1 VIDITNV
8 KDKMP
13 KQPLSKPLDT
23 IYQWQIILCA
33 KNYGGQQAP
42 CRNYRGSVDPLKP
55 FVPAPMV
62 AKGLILLY
70 VLFAS
75 FCILM
80 NNINDVY
87 DKRKQWC
94 SIWRCDSIGMVPA
107 LWLKPLLNFPT
118 DLDNTEASD
127 C

>member
-1 VIDITNV
+1 
-8 KDKMP
+8 
-13 KQPLSKPLDT
+13 
-23 IYQWQIILCA
+23 
-33 KNYGGQQAP
+33 
-42 CRNYRGSVDPLKP
+42 
-55 FVPAPMV
+55 
-62 AKGLILLY
+62 
-70 VLFAS
+70 
-75 FCILM
+75 M

-94 SIWRCDSIGMVPA
+94 SIWRYDSIGMVPA

>member
-1 VIDITNV
+1 
-8 KDKMP
+8 
-13 KQPLSKPLDT
+13 
-23 IYQWQIILCA
+23 
-33 KNYGGQQAP
+33 
-42 CRNYRGSVDPLKP
+42 
-55 FVPAPMV
+55 MV